1 MMMHVQSLSEALC
14 NFYLAV
20 IEAPVFSTPLKE
32 VIAEA
37 GNPLELPATLIPFT
51 EPVETVW
58 QKDNKP
64 VDTNAKTS
72 FSDGKC
78 TLKMDSC
85 SLADTGEYAV
95 TVKNSAGT
103 VTSSAKITIK
113 STFNH
118 FILIYDPPPFVS
130 FIVVRQVLTF
140 MPLSIK
146 RFYPL
151 KFYL

>member
-32 VIAEA
+32 VTAEA

-58 QKDNKP
+58 QKDNKL
-64 VDTNAKTS
+64 VEKHAKSTRS
-72 FSDGKC
+72 NGVC
-78 TLKMDSC
+78 TLKIDFC

-113 STFNH
+113 GLFYHSV
-118 FILIYDPPPFVS
+118 LIYYPATLC
-130 FIVVRQVLTF
+130 FIFRSSD
-140 MPLSIK
+140 SI
-146 RFYPL
+146 L
-151 KFYL
+151 